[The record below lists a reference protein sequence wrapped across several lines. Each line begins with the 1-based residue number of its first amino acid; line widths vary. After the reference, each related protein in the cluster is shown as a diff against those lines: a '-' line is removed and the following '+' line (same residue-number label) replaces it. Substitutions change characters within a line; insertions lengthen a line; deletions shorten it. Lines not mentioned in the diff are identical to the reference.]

1 MCAAGKHLNL
11 LLATRNSYRG
21 RVSFDTL
28 LKIAVDKQLNLKIKK
43 LFSAK
48 RDCWRE
54 RGQIPEQKYKG
65 MRMRE
70 GSVKWNRDWNNLC
83 NIQTAQIFWRLN
95 LPL

>member
-48 RDCWRE
+48 RDC
-54 RGQIPEQKYKG
+54 
-65 MRMRE
+65 
-70 GSVKWNRDWNNLC
+70 
-83 NIQTAQIFWRLN
+83 
-95 LPL
+95 